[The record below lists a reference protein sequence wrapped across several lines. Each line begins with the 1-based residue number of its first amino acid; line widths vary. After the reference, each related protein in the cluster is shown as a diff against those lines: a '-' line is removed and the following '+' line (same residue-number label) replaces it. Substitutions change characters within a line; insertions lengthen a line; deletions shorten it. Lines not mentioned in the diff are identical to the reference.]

1 MPNILNELFT
11 FRDQQNV
18 EATKAQKHGNFFDGI
33 SDILGFRAGDKTD
46 KNDNK
51 IVNEDCGDATQ
62 KKPGEIFVFIKNFCI
77 TLHIL

>member
-18 EATKAQKHGNFFDGI
+18 EATRAQKHGKYFDGI
-33 SDILGFRAGDKTD
+33 SDILGFRTGDKTD

-51 IVNEDCGDATQ
+51 IANGDCGDATQ
-62 KKPGEIFVFIKNFCI
+62 KKLGEIFVFTKYFCI
-77 TLHIL
+77 TLNIS